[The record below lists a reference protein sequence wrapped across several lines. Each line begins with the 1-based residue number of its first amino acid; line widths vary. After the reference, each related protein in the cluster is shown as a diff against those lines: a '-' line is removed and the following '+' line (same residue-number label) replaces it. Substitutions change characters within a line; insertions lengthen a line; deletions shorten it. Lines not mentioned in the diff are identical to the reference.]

1 MFLGEFIHSLDE
13 KSRLALPAKFRARL
27 ADGVVMTAG
36 SDKCLL
42 VYPLDEF
49 KLLFERVSALPVL
62 GKEAA
67 SLRRMLFSNAHDAIP
82 DKQNRVVI
90 PQPLREFAEITNE
103 VVLVGVGK
111 FIEVWAPRAW
121 EQAKQEVREDAAR
134 GEVWGK
140 LGI

>member
-1 MFLGEFIHSLDE
+1 MFLGEFAHTLDE

-27 ADGVVMTAG
+27 TEGVVMTAG
-36 SDKCLL
+36 TDHCLQ

-49 KLLFERVSALPVL
+49 KLLFERVSALPVM

-67 SLRRMLFSNAHDAIP
+67 SLRRMLYSMAHDAVP

-90 PQPLREFAEITNE
+90 PQPLREYAGITNE
-103 VVLVGVGK
+103 VVVVGVGK
-111 FIEVWAPRAW
+111 FVEIWNPREW
-121 EQAKQEVREDAAR
+121 ERAQEEVREHAAQKD
-134 GEVWGK
+134 VWAQ

>member
-1 MFLGEFIHSLDE
+1 MFLGEFAHTLDE

-27 ADGVVMTAG
+27 VDGVVLTAAAE
-36 SDKCLL
+36 KCLL
-42 VYPLDEF
+42 IYPADEF

-62 GKEAA
+62 DRDSAG
-67 SLRRMLFSNAHDAIP
+67 LRRMLFSNAHDAVP

-111 FIEVWAPRAW
+111 FIEVWTPRAW
-121 EQAKQEVREDAAR
+121 ASEKQAVRDQASR
-134 GEVWGK
+134 GEVWGR